1 MLGVSAL
8 PWVATEPRLGILN
21 AEVSEMTA
29 AGVDRFQELLSQR
42 AAFGPRAAI
51 GGRTGITY
59 NFGAGNPDPGSFP
72 YQGLVQAMSD
82 VMEVDGADALSY
94 GSFYGYQGLR
104 EWVCHKLKVFE
115 NLDTTPDNILITNG
129 SGDALGLVIQTFVDV
144 GDPVICEAPTFS
156 GTLQTLRRNG
166 ADLYG
171 VEVDDEG
178 MRTDRLADRL
188 EQIVREGRKPK
199 LIYTIDT
206 FHNPAGPTL
215 TEQRRREVLELA
227 RTYNVVVLEDDAYGE
242 LRFEG
247 TAVPSLFEL
256 DDAGLVA
263 RSGTLS
269 KILGAGTRVGWVIAP
284 PSMIGYASAFN
295 FGGSVSPLTSRVCTF
310 YMRGALETHVAELRQ
325 IYKDKRDAMIETLE
339 QELAGTDFTCS
350 RPEGGFFLWIKLPTG
365 TSQATL
371 ARLAAE
377 QKVGYVAGPAFMPN
391 GGGEEYIRLAYS
403 YETPEEI
410 REGTRLLCQS
420 ILAARA

>member
-1 MLGVSAL
+1 
-8 PWVATEPRLGILN
+8 
-21 AEVSEMTA
+21 MTA
-29 AGVDRFQELLSQR
+29 TGVDRFQELLSE
-42 AAFGPRAAI
+42 RAAI
-51 GGRTGITY
+51 GPRVPPGGRAGLKY

-72 YQGLVQAMSD
+72 YQELTQAMAD
-82 VMEVDGADALSY
+82 VMETDGSAALSY
-94 GSFYGYQGLR
+94 GSFFGYEGLR

-115 NLDTTPDNILITNG
+115 GLDVTPDNILVTNG
-129 SGDALGLVIQTFVDV
+129 SGDALGLVIQTFVNY
-144 GDPVICEAPTFS
+144 GDAVVCEAPTFS

-188 EQIVREGRKPK
+188 EQIVKEGRRPK

-215 TEQRRREVLELA
+215 TESRRKEVLELA
-227 RTYNVVVLEDDAYGE
+227 RKYNVVVLEDDAYGE

-247 TAVPSLFEL
+247 EPVKSLYEL
-256 DDAGLVA
+256 DDSGLTA

-284 PSMIGYASAFN
+284 TSMIPYISAFN
-295 FGGSVSPLTSRVCTF
+295 FGGSVSPLTSRVCTA
-310 YMRGALETHVAELRQ
+310 YMRGHLVPHVEELRQ
-325 IYKDKRDAMIETLE
+325 IYKDKRDAMLETLE
-339 QELAGTDFTCS
+339 RELAGTDFTCS

-365 TSQATL
+365 TSQAML
-371 ARLAAE
+371 AKLAAE
-377 QKVGYVAGPAFMPN
+377 AKVGYVTGPAFMPN

-403 YETPEEI
+403 YETVDEI
-410 REGTRLLCQS
+410 REGTRLICEA
-420 ILAARA
+420 ILAARE

>member
-1 MLGVSAL
+1 MWRVS
-8 PWVATEPRLGILN
+8 G
-21 AEVSEMTA
+21 MTA
-29 AGVDRFQELLSQR
+29 TDVDRFQELLSER
-42 AAFGPRAAI
+42 AAYGPRVGPG
-51 GGRTGITY
+51 GGRPGIKY

-72 YQGLVQAMSD
+72 YQGLVQAMAD
-82 VMEVDGADALSY
+82 VMEVEGAAALSY
-94 GSFYGYQGLR
+94 GAFLGYESLR

-115 NLDTTPDNILITNG
+115 DLDVSPDNILITNG
-129 SGDALGLVIQTFVDV
+129 SGDALGLVIQTFVNV

-188 EQIVREGRKPK
+188 EQIVKEGRKPK

-215 TEQRRREVLELA
+215 TEKRRRELLELA
-227 RTYNVVVLEDDAYGE
+227 RQYNVIVLEDDAYGE

-247 TAVPSLFEL
+247 TPVKSLFEL
-256 DDAGLVA
+256 DEAGLVA
-263 RSGTLS
+263 RTGTLS

-284 PSMIGYASAFN
+284 ASMVPYVSAFN
-295 FGGSVSPLTSRVCTF
+295 FGGSVSPLTSRVCYY
-310 YMRGALETHVAELRQ
+310 YMRGHLEPHVAELCQ
-325 IYKDKRDAMIETLE
+325 IYKAKRDAMIETLE
-339 QELAGTDFTCS
+339 RDLAGTDFTCS
-350 RPEGGFFLWIKLPTG
+350 RPEGGFFLWIKLPSG
-365 TSQATL
+365 TSQAKL
-371 ARLAAE
+371 AQLAVE
-377 QKVGYVAGPAFMPN
+377 KGVGTVPGPAFMPN

-410 REGTRLLCQS
+410 SEGTRLLCEA
-420 ILAARA
+420 IHAARE